1 MVRVAILDMN
11 NNVPNL
17 GLGNIVEIVKD
28 FSDEVESQV
37 FDVRHKGELPD
48 ITWDIYISSGGP
60 GDPLDGDGD
69 GDWDKRYYALMDE
82 LWQHNLS
89 NPNKKYAFFICHSFQ
104 MMVHHLGVAEIVP
117 RRSMSFGTFPVHKT
131 EDGEKDRNFRNLP
144 DPFYVADF
152 RHWQVLN
159 PNVARL
165 EETGATILAL
175 EKIRPHVDLERA
187 IMAIR
192 FSDEFFGTQFHP
204 EADPV
209 GMLKRFRESDK
220 YNHIISNYGEEKYR
234 RMIDDLHHPEKMG
247 LTHDMVLPT
256 FLRESIQKVERLKT
270 AEMEHFTV

>member
-1 MVRVAILDMN
+1 MN

-48 ITWDIYISSGGP
+48 TTWDIYISSGGP
-60 GDPLDGDGD
+60 GDPLEGDGN
-69 GDWDKRYYALMDE
+69 WDKRYFALMDE
-82 LWQHNLS
+82 LWLHNAS

-104 MMVHHLGVAEIVP
+104 MMVHHFGIAEIVP

-131 EDGEKDRNFRNLP
+131 EDGENERYFQKLP

-159 PNVARL
+159 PNANQL
-165 EETGATILAL
+165 EKIGASILAL

-187 IMAIR
+187 IMAVR
-192 FSDEFFGTQFHP
+192 FSEEFFGTQFHP
-204 EADPV
+204 EADPI
-209 GMLKRFRESDK
+209 GMLKRFRETDK
-220 YNHIISNYGEEKYR
+220 SNHVVSQYGEEKYQ
-234 RMIDDLHHPEKMG
+234 RMIDDLHDPNKMG
-247 LTHDMVLPT
+247 LTHDTVLPT
-256 FLRESIQKVERLKT
+256 FISDSISKVKKLK
-270 AEMEHFTV
+270 AEKIEHFTV

>member
-60 GDPLDGDGD
+60 GDPLEGD

>member
-48 ITWDIYISSGGP
+48 TTWDIYISSGGP
-60 GDPLDGDGD
+60 GDPLEGD

-82 LWQHNLS
+82 LWQHNAS

-104 MMVHHLGVAEIVP
+104 MMVHHFEIAEIVP

-131 EDGEKDRNFRNLP
+131 EDGEKDRFFKNLP

-152 RHWQVLN
+152 RHWQILN
-159 PNVARL
+159 PNVNQL
-165 EETGATILAL
+165 EKIGGSILAL

-187 IMAIR
+187 IMAVR
-192 FSDEFFGTQFHP
+192 FSEEFFGTQFHP

-209 GMLKRFRESDK
+209 GMLKRFRETDK
-220 YNHIISNYGEEKYR
+220 SNHVVNQYGEEKYQ
-234 RMIDDLHHPEKMG
+234 RMIDDLHDPNKMG
-247 LTHDMVLPT
+247 LTHDTVLPT
-256 FLRESIQKVERLKT
+256 FISDSIKNIKKLK
-270 AEMEHFTV
+270 AEKIEHFTV

>member
-48 ITWDIYISSGGP
+48 TTWDIYISSGGP
-60 GDPLDGDGD
+60 GDPLEGD

-82 LWQHNLS
+82 LWQHNAS

-104 MMVHHLGVAEIVP
+104 MMVHHFGIADIVP

-131 EDGEKDRNFRNLP
+131 EDGEKDRFFKNLP

-152 RHWQVLN
+152 RHWQILN
-159 PNVARL
+159 PNVNQL
-165 EETGATILAL
+165 EKIGGSILAL

-187 IMAIR
+187 IMAVR
-192 FSDEFFGTQFHP
+192 FSEEFFGTQFHP

-209 GMLKRFRESDK
+209 GMLKRFREVDK
-220 YNHIISNYGEEKYR
+220 SNHVVNQYGEEKYQ
-234 RMIDDLHHPEKMG
+234 RMIDDLHDPNKMG
-247 LTHDMVLPT
+247 LTHDTVLPV
-256 FLRESIQKVERLKT
+256 FMSDSIESIKKLKT
-270 AEMEHFTV
+270 EKIEHFTV

>member
-1 MVRVAILDMN
+1 MVRIAILDMN

-48 ITWDIYISSGGP
+48 TTWDIYISSGGP
-60 GDPLDGDGD
+60 GDPLEGDGN
-69 GDWDKRYYALMDE
+69 WDKRYFALMDE
-82 LWQHNLS
+82 LWLHNAS

-104 MMVHHLGVAEIVP
+104 MMVHHFGIAEIVP

-131 EDGEKDRNFRNLP
+131 EDGENERYFQKLP

-159 PNVARL
+159 PNANQL
-165 EETGATILAL
+165 EKIGASILAL

-187 IMAIR
+187 IMAVR
-192 FSDEFFGTQFHP
+192 FSEEFFGTQFHP
-204 EADPV
+204 EADPI
-209 GMLKRFRESDK
+209 GMLKRFRETDK
-220 YNHIISNYGEEKYR
+220 SNHVVSQYGEEKYQ
-234 RMIDDLHHPEKMG
+234 RMIDDLHDPNKMG
-247 LTHDMVLPT
+247 LTHDTVLPT
-256 FLRESIQKVERLKT
+256 FISDSISKVKKLK
-270 AEMEHFTV
+270 AEKIEHFTV

>member
-48 ITWDIYISSGGP
+48 TTWDIYISSGGP
-60 GDPLDGDGD
+60 GDPLDGDGV
-69 GDWDKRYYALMDE
+69 WDKGYYDLMDA
-82 LWQHNLS
+82 LLQHNQIDS
-89 NPNKKYAFFICHSFQ
+89 NKKYAFFICHSFQ
-104 MMVHHLGVAEIVP
+104 MMVDHLEVAEIVP

-131 EDGEKDRNFRNLP
+131 EDGEKDTCFRNLP

-152 RHWQVLN
+152 RHWQILN
-159 PNVARL
+159 PNVERL

-204 EADPV
+204 EADPI

-220 YNHIISNYGEEKYR
+220 YNHVVKNYGEEKYQ

-256 FLRESIQKVERLKT
+256 FLKDAIRKVKRLK
-270 AEMEHFTV
+270 AVEIEHLV

>member
-48 ITWDIYISSGGP
+48 TTWDIYISSGGP
-60 GDPLDGDGD
+60 GDPLEGD

-82 LWQHNLS
+82 LWLHNAS

-104 MMVHHLGVAEIVP
+104 MMVHHFGIAEIVP

-131 EDGEKDRNFRNLP
+131 EDGERDRFFKNLP

-152 RHWQVLN
+152 RHWQILN
-159 PNVARL
+159 PNVNQL
-165 EETGATILAL
+165 EKIGGSILAL

-187 IMAIR
+187 IMAVR
-192 FSDEFFGTQFHP
+192 FSEEFFGTQFHP

-209 GMLKRFRESDK
+209 GMLKRFREVDK
-220 YNHIISNYGEEKYR
+220 SNHIVNQYGEEKYQ
-234 RMIDDLHHPEKMG
+234 RMIDDLHDPNKMG
-247 LTHDMVLPT
+247 LTHDTVLPM
-256 FLRESIQKVERLKT
+256 FMSDSIKSIKKLQTEKI
-270 AEMEHFTV
+270 EHFTV

>member
-48 ITWDIYISSGGP
+48 TTWDIYISSGGP
-60 GDPLDGDGD
+60 GDPLEGD

-82 LWQHNLS
+82 LWQHNAS

-104 MMVHHLGVAEIVP
+104 MMVHHFGIADIVP

-131 EDGEKDRNFRNLP
+131 EDGEKDRFFKNLP

-152 RHWQVLN
+152 RHWQILN
-159 PNVARL
+159 PNVNQL
-165 EETGATILAL
+165 EKIGGSILAL

-187 IMAIR
+187 IMAVR
-192 FSDEFFGTQFHP
+192 FSEEFFGTQFHP

-209 GMLKRFRESDK
+209 GMLKRFREVDK
-220 YNHIISNYGEEKYR
+220 SNHVVNQYGEEKYQ
-234 RMIDDLHHPEKMG
+234 RMIDDIHDPNKMG
-247 LTHDMVLPT
+247 LTHDTVLPV
-256 FLRESIQKVERLKT
+256 FMSDSIESIKKLKT
-270 AEMEHFTV
+270 EKIEHFTV